1 MKISIACD
9 DEYEAKKFAS
19 LIFIKEGKE
28 TYITSI
34 LNVIE
39 NELIISLKD
48 KSAHSIVLKDKVNV
62 EKFADFI
69 QSVIDKEH
77 KLVSTKILE
86 HNIEIVKEWIYRVK
100 KAYAVTITNIATREI
115 VNALESPSIIRFQ
128 NYYY

>member
-1 MKISIACD
+1 MKINIECN
-9 DEYEAKKFAS
+9 DEYEAQKFAS
-19 LIFIKEGKE
+19 LIFIKDGKE

-39 NELIISLKD
+39 NELVISLKD
-48 KSAHSIVLKDKVNV
+48 KSAHSIILKDKVNG

-86 HNIEIVKEWIYRVK
+86 YSVEIVKE
-100 KAYAVTITNIATREI
+100 
-115 VNALESPSIIRFQ
+115 
-128 NYYY
+128 